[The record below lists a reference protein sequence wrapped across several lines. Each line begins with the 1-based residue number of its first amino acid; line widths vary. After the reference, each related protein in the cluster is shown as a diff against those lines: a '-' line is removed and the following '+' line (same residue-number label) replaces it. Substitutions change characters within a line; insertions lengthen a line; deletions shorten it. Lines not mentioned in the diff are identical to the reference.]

1 MIELSVNVAEVKGYI
16 KELIEAPGKFF
27 SMIRY
32 NVRESVGQ
40 YLSELMEAEL
50 TFYIGRERYE
60 RRGGGEVNYRNGG
73 YNRRFT
79 LKGIGEVVVNVPRDR
94 KGKYKTDVLPRSRQ
108 YEDQIREDMG
118 LMYLTGVS
126 TRTLGLI
133 SHRLLGRSLSHN
145 EVSKA
150 NLALTE
156 GVEKWRNRDLSKELV
171 KYMYVDGVN
180 FDMRI
185 GGSVEKVAVLV
196 AIGVTEGGQKLV
208 LGLQS
213 GDKESASCWRE
224 FIRDLK
230 GRGLDGSRVK
240 LGIMDGLAG
249 LEKVFQ
255 EEFSGAKTQRCQV
268 HVARN
273 VLAKVTKKHKKE
285 VADDLRSIFYASS
298 KEKAVTFY
306 DKFRNDWQKEFPS
319 AVKSLESSI
328 DSCLTFFSFPA
339 EEWIS
344 LRTTNIIER
353 LNKEFK
359 RRTKPMEIVAGENSC
374 YRLLAFISLKM
385 ELAWRTA
392 PVGKVNDNL
401 PFFKQIAEKEFTQNC

>member
-16 KELIEAPGKFF
+16 KELVEAPGKFF

-73 YNRRFT
+73 YTRWFT

-108 YEDQIREDMG
+108 YEEQIREDMG

-126 TRTLGLI
+126 TRTLSLI

-171 KYMYVDGVN
+171 KYMYLDGVN

-230 GRGLDGSRVK
+230 GRGLNGYKVK

-255 EEFSGAKTQRCQV
+255 EEFSRAKTQRCQV

-273 VLAKVTKKHKKE
+273 VLAKVTKEHKKE

-328 DSCLTFFSFPA
+328 DSCLTFFAFPE

-401 PFFKQIAEKEFTQNC
+401 PFFRQIAEKEFTQKT

>member
-1 MIELSVNVAEVKGYI
+1 MIELSVNIAEVKGYI
-16 KELIEAPGKFF
+16 KELVEAPGKFF
-27 SMIRY
+27 SMMRY

-60 RRGGGEVNYRNGG
+60 RSVGGEVNYRNGG

-126 TRTLGLI
+126 TRTLSLI

-171 KYMYVDGVN
+171 KYMYLDGVN

-230 GRGLDGSRVK
+230 GRGLDGSKVK

-401 PFFKQIAEKEFTQNC
+401 PFFKQIAEKEFTQYC

>member
-16 KELIEAPGKFF
+16 KEIVEAPGKFF

-118 LMYLTGVS
+118 LMFLTGVS
-126 TRTLGLI
+126 TRTLSLI

>member
-126 TRTLGLI
+126 TRTLSLI

-171 KYMYVDGVN
+171 KYMYLDGVN

-230 GRGLDGSRVK
+230 GRGLDGSKVK

-401 PFFKQIAEKEFTQNC
+401 PFFKQIAEKEFTQYC

>member
-118 LMYLTGVS
+118 LLYLTGVS
-126 TRTLGLI
+126 TRTLSLI

-171 KYMYVDGVN
+171 KYMYLDGVN

-230 GRGLDGSRVK
+230 GRGLDGSKVN

>member
-1 MIELSVNVAEVKGYI
+1 MIEFSVNVAEVKEYI
-16 KELIEAPGKFF
+16 KGLVEAPGRFF

-40 YLSELMEAEL
+40 YLSELMESEL

-60 RRGGGEVNYRNGG
+60 RRIGDEVNYRNGG
-73 YNRRFT
+73 YKRQFT
-79 LKGIGEVVVNVPRDR
+79 LKGIGEVIVKVPRDR
-94 KGKYKTDVLPRSRQ
+94 SGKFKTSVLPRSRQ

-118 LMYLTGVS
+118 LMFLTGVS
-126 TRTLGLI
+126 TRTLSLI
-133 SHRLLGRSLSHN
+133 SHRLLGRSLSHE

-171 KYMYVDGVN
+171 KYMFLDGVN

-208 LGLQS
+208 LGLQA
-213 GDKESASCWRE
+213 GDKESATCWRE

-230 GRGLDGSRVK
+230 RRGLDGSKVK

-273 VLAKVTKKHKKE
+273 VLAKVTKKQKKK

-298 KEKAVTFY
+298 KEKATKFY
-306 DKFRNDWQKEFPS
+306 DKFKNDWQEEFPS
-319 AVKSLESSI
+319 AVRSLENSI
-328 DSCLTFFSFPA
+328 DSCLTFFSFPE

-401 PFFKQIAEKEFTQNC
+401 PFFKQISEKEFTQNC

>member
-1 MIELSVNVAEVKGYI
+1 MIELSVNIAEVKGYI
-16 KELIEAPGKFF
+16 KELVEAPGKFF

-126 TRTLGLI
+126 TRTLSLI

-150 NLALTE
+150 NLALTD
-156 GVEKWRNRDLSKELV
+156 GVEKWRNRDLSEELV
-171 KYMYVDGVN
+171 KYMYLDGVN

-230 GRGLDGSRVK
+230 GRGLDGSKVK

-306 DKFRNDWQKEFPS
+306 DKFRNDWQKEFSS
-319 AVKSLESSI
+319 AVKSLGNSI

-401 PFFKQIAEKEFTQNC
+401 PFFKQIAEKEFTHNC

>member
-1 MIELSVNVAEVKGYI
+1 MIELSVNIAEVKGYI
-16 KELIEAPGKFF
+16 KELVEAPGKFF
-27 SMIRY
+27 SMMRY

-126 TRTLGLI
+126 TRTLSLI

-156 GVEKWRNRDLSKELV
+156 GVEKWRNRDLSEELV
-171 KYMYVDGVN
+171 KYMYLDGVN

-230 GRGLDGSRVK
+230 GRGLDGSKVK

-319 AVKSLESSI
+319 AVKSLENSI

-401 PFFKQIAEKEFTQNC
+401 PFFKQIAEKEFTQYC

>member
-126 TRTLGLI
+126 TRTLSLI

-171 KYMYVDGVN
+171 KYMYLDGVN

-230 GRGLDGSRVK
+230 GRGLDGSKVK